1 MNASRWR
8 IHFVMPSQ
16 YSLATLPKP
25 VNPAVMLRAVP
36 GQRFAVLVFSGFAGA
51 DKVQTKSDELLAW
64 VKQRGLK
71 SRGAVQLARYNP
83 PWTLPFFRRNEV
95 MVELVAP

>member
-1 MNASRWR
+1 
-8 IHFVMPSQ
+8 
-16 YSLATLPKP
+16 
-25 VNPAVMLRAVP
+25 VP

-64 VKQRGLK
+64 VRQRGLNT
-71 SRGAVQLARYNP
+71 RGAVQLARYNP

-95 MVELVAP
+95 MVELVTP